1 MAKFCEVCQAHKDNA
16 CFENLFSDIDF
27 LHGDEIADSKNGS
40 CDLILEK
47 DREVIFIEHKIR
59 EWFSC
64 FYDSFIDTKKQEK
77 NIRIIRSKIN
87 GSLLLVNT
95 ENKKV
100 LCFLA
105 FSKKVRLPVYE
116 EDSPN
121 TRQAKERV
129 NQIIQKMD
137 ASYLKIY
144 IQQRLFSQLAPKD
157 NIHFIS
163 DGGKTV
169 FLDTGECSAAM
180 RFLY

>member
-16 CFENLFSDIDF
+16 CFESLFPDIDF
-27 LHGDEIADSKNGS
+27 LNGDEIADSKNGS

-47 DREVIFIEHKIR
+47 DQEVFFIEHKIR

-64 FYDSFIDTKKQEK
+64 FYDAFIDTEKQKKH
-77 NIRIIRSKIN
+77 IRIIRSKIN
-87 GSLLLVNT
+87 GSLSLVNT
-95 ENKKV
+95 DNKKT

-105 FSKKVRLPVYE
+105 FSKKVRLPVCK
-116 EDSPN
+116 EDSLN

-129 NQIIQKMD
+129 NQIIQRMD
-137 ASYLKIY
+137 DSFLKTY

-157 NIHFIS
+157 HIHFIS
-163 DGGKTV
+163 DGEKTV
-169 FLDTGECSAAM
+169 FLYTGECSAAK